1 MELSKKETIVI
12 ILIFLLFL
20 QLIVF
25 WLFFVRPL
33 NEEADRLSEQVEDME
48 DQVALKGLEIQPA
61 DQNQNRP
68 PVSINNRFP
77 VTPSEEQLLLGMQQA
92 ELISN
97 TRLETVDF
105 VLEDPE
111 LAGLN
116 SEEDSSDLI
125 DGVVPDDD
133 VTDSQEEDELFN
145 QMNGYEQ
152 LTFESVV
159 SAGDYTSLLLFIEE
173 MERLE
178 RFIRFNELYFTQS
191 TLEDMLVNDLD
202 EPIISLEME
211 VSTYY
216 YGNEPDR

>member
-1 MELSKKETIVI
+1 MELSKKDTIVI
-12 ILIFLLFL
+12 MLIFLLFL

-33 NEEADRLSEQVEDME
+33 NEEADKLSEQVEGLE
-48 DQVALKGLEIQPA
+48 DQVALKGLESQPA
-61 DQNQNRP
+61 DQNQNNT
-68 PVSINNRFP
+68 PVSIDNRFP

-92 ELISN
+92 ELMSN

-105 VLEDPE
+105 VMEDPE
-111 LAGLN
+111 LTGLE
-116 SEEDSSDLI
+116 SEEDSADLI

-133 VTDSQEEDELFN
+133 VTDSQEEDKLFN

-159 SAGDYTSLLLFIEE
+159 SAGDYTSLLIFIEE

-216 YGNEPDR
+216 YGNEPGR